1 MNLQCDHLVIGSGI
15 AGLTF
20 ALDVADSGRVIV
32 VTKRERAES
41 NTRYAQGGIAAVLDP
56 EDSFEEHVADTLNA
70 GAGLCHR
77 DAVEICVREGPARVR
92 ELIERGVE
100 FTRVDPDRADSRLD
114 LGREGGHQRRRV
126 AHHQDLT
133 GQEISR
139 ALLAAVDAHPA
150 IEVLEDHVAVDLV
163 TRSRLG
169 WLGRDEVLG
178 AYVLDRSTG
187 EVRAIE
193 APIVVLAT
201 GGAGKVYLYTSNPDV
216 ATGDGLAMAFRAGCT
231 LANLEF
237 VQFHPTCLF
246 HPRAK
251 GFLVSEALRGEG
263 GLLRK
268 PDGERLME
276 GAHPMED
283 LAPRDIVARA
293 IDDHLKRSGDDHVGL
308 DMSHLD
314 PAFLERRFPGIH
326 KTCLAHGV
334 DMRQRPIPVVPA
346 AHYSCG
352 GVRTD
357 MSARTDVD
365 GLFAIGEVASTGLH
379 GANRLASN
387 SLLEGVVFAHRAAAA
402 ATQRLTA
409 LRASER
415 GDSGERPA
423 PRPEVPAWD
432 PGDASDSD
440 EMVVVSQ
447 NWDEI
452 RRFMWNY
459 VGIVRTTRRLERA
472 RRRIRMI
479 REEIQQYYW
488 DFVVTADL
496 IELRNLATV
505 AELIIDC
512 ALLRGE
518 SRGLHYTLDHPAPDD
533 GNWRRDTLIRRGEGP
548 RPGRP
553 LPADQ

>member
-1 MNLQCDHLVIGSGI
+1 VHLECDYLVIGSGI
-15 AGLTF
+15 AGLSF

-32 VTKRERAES
+32 VTKRDRAES
-41 NTRYAQGGIAAVLDP
+41 NTRYAQGGIAAVLAPD
-56 EDSFEEHVADTLNA
+56 DSFDAHVEDTVDA

-77 DAVEICVREGPARVR
+77 DAVEATVRDGPARVR
-92 ELIERGVE
+92 ELVARGVE
-100 FTRVDPDRADSRLD
+100 FTRTDPDRADSRLD
-114 LGREGGHQRRRV
+114 LGREGGHKRRRV
-126 AHHQDLT
+126 AHHEDLT
-133 GQEISR
+133 GREIAR
-139 ALLAAVDAHPA
+139 ALVAAVDAHES
-150 IEVLEDHVAVDLV
+150 IEVLEDHVAIDLV

-169 WLGRDEVLG
+169 WIGRDEVLG
-178 AYVLDRSTG
+178 AYVLDQSTG
-187 EVRAIE
+187 RVRTMQ
-193 APIVVLAT
+193 APVVVLAT

-216 ATGDGLAMAFRAGCT
+216 ATGDGLAMAYRAGCT

-237 VQFHPTCLF
+237 VQFHPTCLY

-251 GFLVSEALRGEG
+251 SFLVSEALRGEG

-268 PDGERLME
+268 IDGERLME

-293 IDDHLKRSGDDHVGL
+293 IDDSLKRSGDPHVGL

-314 PAFLERRFPGIH
+314 PEFLVGRFPGIH
-326 KTCLAHGV
+326 RACMGWGI
-334 DMRQRPIPVVPA
+334 DMREQPIPVVPA

-357 MSARTDVD
+357 LQGRTDVD

-387 SLLEGVVFAHRAAAA
+387 SLLEGVVFAHRAAQTAKE
-402 ATQRLTA
+402 RLA
-409 LRASER
+409 EFQAGHRSDA
-415 GDSGERPA
+415 
-423 PRPEVPAWD
+423 RPEVPRWD

-447 NWDEI
+447 NWEEI

-472 RRRIRMI
+472 LRRIRMI

-488 DFVVTADL
+488 DFVVTSDL
-496 IELRNLATV
+496 VELRNIATV
-505 AELIIDC
+505 AELIIEC
-512 ALLRGE
+512 ALLRKE
-518 SRGLHYTLDHPAPDD
+518 SRGLHYTLDHPVPKDD
-533 GNWRRDTLIRRGEGP
+533 VWLRDTLIRRGEGP
-548 RPGRP
+548 RRGPRIRS
-553 LPADQ
+553 